1 MARLKS
7 NAPKINGKMIS
18 GRIKAISKVL
28 APCSFFS
35 LFSVIVPFP
44 PISLLG
50 SQPNFRLAP
59 KRHAWEKT

>member
-28 APCSFFS
+28 APRSFVP
-35 LFSVIVPFP
+35 LFSFIVAFA

-50 SQPNFRLAP
+50 SQPDFRLTP
-59 KRHAWEKT
+59 KRHGRKKT

>member
-1 MARLKS
+1 
-7 NAPKINGKMIS
+7 MIS